1 MRTKK
6 NLSILVLAFII
17 VGSILNFEAPQ
28 AHAFFPVID
37 IRASVKDIA
46 IQIAQTVLDGITT
59 KFVNNFVLGSVN
71 KYGIRDYF
79 NYGLTLQNQ
88 VYYSKTIQNQSNQ
101 DKFILNSLHND
112 LNGLPPQLSR
122 DLNPLFVKTAND
134 TYNITNITKIPNG
147 PNVSSQRYLFL
158 AQSGSPTADPA
169 FLQASSVSKT
179 LSFTSQAQAAAAAD
193 IQSGNGF
200 KSSFNCSSKT
210 PSNATTAQTVNKDVG
225 CFVVNP
231 GQFVSASINSKLFA
245 NDNKNIKPSDQP
257 AAIVRAGKLFIGN
270 VLSRLILNN
279 VGSSVLK

>member
-6 NLSILVLAFII
+6 NLTIFVLAFLI
-17 VGSILNFEAPQ
+17 VGSVLNFEAPQ

-37 IRASVKDIA
+37 IKAVAKDIA

-88 VYYSKTIQNQSNQ
+88 VYYSKTISNQSNQ

-122 DLNPLFVKTAND
+122 NLNPLFVKTAND
-134 TYNITNITKIPNG
+134 TYNISNITKIPNG

-158 AQSGSPTADPA
+158 AQSGNPGADPA

-193 IQSGNGF
+193 IQSGSGF

-210 PSNATTAQTVNKDVG
+210 PSNATTAQ
-225 CFVVNP
+225 
-231 GQFVSASINSKLFA
+231 LLE
-245 NDNKNIKPSDQP
+245 
-257 AAIVRAGKLFIGN
+257 RGN
-270 VLSRLILNN
+270 CSLETF
-279 VGSSVLK
+279 